1 MDDRIRATFGKTERL
16 KSKKQIDLL
25 FTEGKSFSVFP
36 LRLFFNKT
44 HFADGA
50 EIKAAVSVSKR
61 NFKSAVDRN
70 RIKRLLREAYR
81 LNKPTNFNNSTTS
94 YALLILYI
102 GKEMP
107 AFEGIKTKM
116 EQLLTKFSER
126 ITES

>member
-1 MDDRIRATFGKTERL
+1 MARFTFNKTERL

-25 FTEGKSFSVFP
+25 FTEGTSLSVFP
-36 LRLFFNKT
+36 LKLFFNKT
-44 HFADGA
+44 QFADGA
-50 EIKAAVSVSKR
+50 EVKTAVSVSKR

-107 AFEGIKTKM
+107 AFEGINTKM